1 MIVFGANSLNSIV
14 LSITGS
20 INASNTFFNA
30 SENLIRE
37 QNYIGKVVYVIP
49 KVGLVT
55 QAIRPPINYIIIG
68 AIIITIIYYLRKE
81 SRKREPLQ
89 HQ

>member
-1 MIVFGANSLNSIV
+1 VFGANSLNSIV

-49 KVGLVT
+49 KVGLINLAT
-55 QAIRPPINYIIIG
+55 GRTISYMSIGLIAIVLVLYF
-68 AIIITIIYYLRKE
+68 RKISKE
-81 SRKREPLQ
+81 KEKNQ
-89 HQ
+89 